1 MNKKLFV
8 VGIGPGDAAL
18 MAPRARQA
26 IESVQVVVGYRLYLD
41 LVADLTSGKQ
51 ILERPL
57 GEETER
63 VQLALGCA
71 AEGQDTALISSGD
84 VGIYALA
91 TLVFEQM
98 EVNTAW
104 RDLEVEVV
112 PGISAMQVAA
122 ARAGAPLGHD
132 FCTISLSDL
141 LTPWEVIQKR
151 VDAAAAGDFVV
162 AFYNPVSR
170 RRDWQLR
177 DALDRLITQRGGDV
191 PVILAR
197 QLGRTEEQVRVMRLA
212 ELEVAQV
219 DMLTVVVVGN
229 SETRHFQGA
238 GERTWVYTP
247 RGYAGKNL

>member
-1 MNKKLFV
+1 MKNKLFI
-8 VGIGPGDAAL
+8 VGIGPGESTL
-18 MAPRARQA
+18 MAPRAVQA
-26 IESVQVVVGYRLYLD
+26 IESSEVVVGYQLYLD
-41 LVADLTSGKQ
+41 LVADLTAGKE

-63 VQLALGCA
+63 VQAALVSTASGR
-71 AEGQDTALISSGD
+71 DTALISSGD

-98 EVNTAW
+98 EAREAW
-104 RDLEVEVV
+104 RDLDVEVV

-132 FCTISLSDL
+132 FCAISLSDL

-177 DALDRLITQRGGDV
+177 DALDRLLAQRGGGV

-197 QLGRTEEQVRVMRLA
+197 QLGRDEEQVRVVPLG
-212 ELEVAQV
+212 ELDVTEV

-229 SETRHFQGA
+229 SETRQFQGA
-238 GERTWVYTP
+238 GIGPWVYTP
-247 RGYAGKNL
+247 RGYAGKSL